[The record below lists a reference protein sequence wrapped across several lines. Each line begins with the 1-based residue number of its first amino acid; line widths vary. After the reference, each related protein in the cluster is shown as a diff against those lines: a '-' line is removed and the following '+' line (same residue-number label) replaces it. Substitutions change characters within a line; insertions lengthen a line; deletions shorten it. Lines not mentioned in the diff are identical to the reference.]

1 MRLHSTNSRR
11 QTRGTLLAWHLCSEA
26 PKIEMRRWPALIPL
40 LLLAACSKSNSP
52 VPVAQT
58 SATPAPATA
67 AQTAPA
73 PPQPASNPEPVA
85 QPAADPPAPG
95 TPPPAGAQSALL
107 IPSGTALRVRLDTGV
122 STRRNQ
128 PGDEFTATLSR
139 PIMVDGQIAVPAG
152 ARLRGH
158 LTQSAASGR
167 LEGRAVLA
175 LTLDSLRVEGRE
187 YPLRTSQV
195 ERMGAPHKKR
205 NAFLIGGGAGL
216 GAAIGAIAGGGA
228 GTAGAAA
235 TGKEELTIPAEAALV
250 FTTRAPVRM

>member
-1 MRLHSTNSRR
+1 
-11 QTRGTLLAWHLCSEA
+11 
-26 PKIEMRRWPALIPL
+26 MRRWPALIPL
-40 LLLAACSKSNSP
+40 LLLAACSKSNGP
-52 VPVAQT
+52 APVAQNPG
-58 SATPAPATA
+58 SPAPAAAPQTA
-67 AQTAPA
+67 ATALPPA
-73 PPQPASNPEPVA
+73 AGNPEPVA
-85 QPAADPPAPG
+85 QPSADPQPPG
-95 TPPPAGAQSALL
+95 APPAAAPRAELF
-107 IPSGTALRVRLDTGV
+107 IPSGTALRVRLDGGV

-139 PIMVDGQIAVPAG
+139 PIVVDGQVAVPAG

-175 LTLDSLRVEGRE
+175 LTLDSLRIEGRD

-195 ERMGAPHKKR
+195 ERVGPAHKKR

-216 GAAIGAIAGGGA
+216 GAAIGAIAGGGKGAAIGALAGGGA

-235 TGKEELTIPAEAALV
+235 TGKEELAIPAEAALV